1 MNKWLRQDNMNKRKR
16 GQYKKLLERSFT
28 RLVEEASQT
37 LNGMSSEKALFPDPT
52 DRAALESDRNFLLR
66 IRDRERKL
74 LVKIQEALK
83 RIDEG
88 TFGTCQECGEEISE
102 TRLKARPVA
111 TLCVECKRMQEREE
125 KMVGI

>member
-1 MNKWLRQDNMNKRKR
+1 MNKRKR
-16 GQYKKLLERSFT
+16 GQYKKLLEQSLT
-28 RLVEEASQT
+28 RLIEEASET

-83 RIDEG
+83 RIDDG
-88 TFGTCQECGEEISE
+88 TFGTCQECGEDISE
-102 TRLKARPVA
+102 SRLKARPVA
-111 TLCVECKRMQEREE
+111 TLCVECKRMQEEEE
-125 KMVGI
+125 KMAGL

>member
-1 MNKWLRQDNMNKRKR
+1 MNKRKR
-16 GQYKKLLERSFT
+16 GQFKKLLERSLAH
-28 RLVEEASQT
+28 LVEEASQT

-88 TFGTCQECGEEISE
+88 TFGICQECGEEISE
-102 TRLKARPVA
+102 SRLKARPVA
-111 TLCVECKRMQEREE
+111 TLCVECKRMQEQEE
-125 KMVGI
+125 KIAGI

>member
-1 MNKWLRQDNMNKRKR
+1 MNKRKR
-16 GQYKKLLERSFT
+16 AQYKKLLEKS
-28 RLVEEASQT
+28 LSHLIEEASET

-74 LVKIQEALK
+74 VVKIQEALK
-83 RIDEG
+83 RIDDG
-88 TFGTCQECGEEISE
+88 TFGTCQECGEDISE
-102 TRLKARPVA
+102 SRLKARPVA

-125 KMVGI
+125 KMAGI